1 MYICIFTHK
10 CVMSHTCRSSGSN
23 RSSHHNP
30 RRSRRSTQQ
39 GMHSSHTL
47 PHSCKTLALLQ
58 CSLALD
64 RGIETRD
71 VITRILERT
80 EAI

>member
-1 MYICIFTHK
+1 
-10 CVMSHTCRSSGSN
+10 
-23 RSSHHNP
+23 
-30 RRSRRSTQQ
+30 
-39 GMHSSHTL
+39 MHSSHSL